1 VSPLEEPPEVLLAV
15 FSKPSPPIRMS
26 RPRPIMVLQ
35 ELNNMAAAETVI
47 KRVIFIEVFDTPI
60 FRACKRIL

>member
-1 VSPLEEPPEVLLAV
+1 
-15 FSKPSPPIRMS
+15 
-26 RPRPIMVLQ
+26 MVLQ